1 MADKKDRSL
10 NVIINSPAE
19 DKDEVVISIATIV
32 KKLKK
37 YFTLWLA
44 AAIIAAFVATA
55 FSAFTSLSSVTPVRA
70 LINFTYK
77 GIEKGLDP
85 AGRKFDEQ
93 TIKSPVVIEAALTS
107 LEMDLDHLDDVRSGI
122 HIYGLIPDDAYDRIA
137 VYSSV
142 MENAANGNLS
152 AAQAML
158 DVDYYPTDYSVSF
171 NYSGTGFSRTTAANV
186 LNAVLDAYR
195 DYFYKQYGFNQSL
208 GTSVPATNYTDYD
221 YAEQVDVFANS
232 LKTVKS
238 YLRSLSGDDSTN
250 FRSSVTGFTFNDLLE
265 SAKTIESIDLDRI
278 SSYITV
284 NNITKDK
291 DQAIAYYNYR
301 IDSLTRTKDQLNERL
316 SALTASIE
324 TYEKDSI
331 LIFGNGTDG
340 TDTQYAQASDQYDAL
355 FRQKTNVETEL
366 AETKQSIKFYET
378 RRSALQN
385 NKAGTKANIEK
396 VEAQLEDL
404 NNKVTNLVLLTEQTA
419 DEYYENVEFANAYN
433 ILVPA
438 SNSVRSGAS
447 SIVNHAKKNI
457 IIFEALIL
465 FIYLIVAFVTALKAD
480 FEKRRETVA
489 AGNAGDDDDD
499 DDDNVSEELADEK
512 EQTSEKPAKNSKKQ
526 QNKK

>member
-10 NVIINSPAE
+10 NVIINNQAE
-19 DKDEVVISIATIV
+19 DKDEVIISIATIF
-32 KKLKK
+32 KMLKR

-44 AAIIAAFVATA
+44 AAIIAAFVAAA
-55 FSAFTSLSSVTPVRA
+55 FSCFTATSSVSPVKA
-70 LINFTYK
+70 VVNFTYK

-85 AGRKFDEQ
+85 AGRKFDIQ
-93 TIKSPVVIEAALTS
+93 TIKSPVVIEAALTE
-107 LEMDLDHLDDVRSGI
+107 LEMDLDHLDDIRSGI
-122 HIYGLIPDDAYDRIA
+122 HIQGLIPDDTYDRIA

-142 MENAANGNLS
+142 MEKAANGNLT

-158 DVDYYPTDYSVSF
+158 DEDYNPTDYIISF
-171 NYSGTGFSRTTAANV
+171 NYSGTGLNRTSAANV

-195 DYFYKQYGFNQSL
+195 DYFYKQYGFNRSL
-208 GTSVPATNYTDYD
+208 GTSVPATNYMDYD
-221 YAEQVDVFANS
+221 YAEQIDVFANS

-238 YLRSLSGDDSTN
+238 YLRSLSSDDTTN

-291 DQAIAYYNYR
+291 DSAIAFYNYR
-301 IDSLTRTKDQLNERL
+301 IDSLTRTKEQLTERL
-316 SALTASIE
+316 EALTASIE

-340 TDTQYAQASDQYDAL
+340 TDTKYAQASDQYDSL

-366 AETKQSIKFYET
+366 AETKQSIKYYET
-378 RRSALQN
+378 KRSALQN
-385 NKAGTKANIEK
+385 NKTGTAVNVEK

-438 SNSVRSGAS
+438 SNSVKSKTS
-447 SIVNHAKKNI
+447 SIINHAKKNI
-457 IIFEALIL
+457 IVIEALL
-465 FIYLIVAFVTALKAD
+465 VFIYFIVAFVSALKSDYIGKRATAAAD
-480 FEKRRETVA
+480 DS
-489 AGNAGDDDDD
+489 DDDDD
-499 DDDNVSEELADEK
+499 EDDEDAPEELADET
-512 EQTSEKPAKNSKKQ
+512 EEAPAKNGKNNKK

>member
-10 NVIINSPAE
+10 NVIINNQAE
-19 DKDEVVISIATIV
+19 DKDEVIISIATV
-32 KKLKK
+32 FKMFKR

-44 AAIIAAFVATA
+44 AAIIAAFVAAA
-55 FSAFTSLSSVTPVRA
+55 FSCFTATSSVSPVKA
-70 LINFTYK
+70 VVNFTYK

-85 AGRKFDEQ
+85 AGRKFDIQ
-93 TIKSPVVIEAALTS
+93 TIKSPVVIEAALTE
-107 LEMDLDHLDDVRSGI
+107 LEMDLDRLDDIRSGI
-122 HIYGLIPDDAYDRIA
+122 HIQGLIPDDTYDRIA

-142 MENAANGNLS
+142 MEKAANGNLT

-158 DVDYYPTDYSVSF
+158 DEDYNPTDYIISF
-171 NYSGTGFSRTTAANV
+171 NYSGTGLNRTMAANV

-195 DYFYKQYGFNQSL
+195 DYFYKQYGFNKSL
-208 GTSVPATNYTDYD
+208 GTSVPATNYMDYD
-221 YAEQVDVFANS
+221 YAEQIDVFANS

-238 YLRSLSGDDSTN
+238 YLRSLSNDDTTN
-250 FRSSVTGFTFNDLLE
+250 FRSNVTGFTFNDLLE

-291 DQAIAYYNYR
+291 DAAIAFYNYR
-301 IDSLTRTKDQLNERL
+301 IDSLTRTKEQLTERL
-316 SALTASIE
+316 EALTASIE

-340 TDTQYAQASDQYDAL
+340 TDTQYAQASDQYDSL

-366 AETKQSIKFYET
+366 AETKQSIKYYET
-378 RRSALQN
+378 KRSALQN
-385 NKAGTKANIEK
+385 NKAGTPANVEK

-438 SNSVRSGAS
+438 SNSAKSKTS
-447 SIVNHAKKNI
+447 SIINHAKKNI
-457 IIFEALIL
+457 IVIEALLI
-465 FIYLIVAFVTALKAD
+465 FIYFLVAFIAALRAD
-480 FEKRRETVA
+480 FIKKDRKAVP
-489 AGNAGDDDDD
+489 AGNADDDDD
-499 DDDNVSEELADEK
+499 EDDDNVYEELADEEK
-512 EQTSEKPAKNSKKQ
+512 ETPAKNEKNSRKQRKK
-526 QNKK
+526 